1 MLTEDSPNWSGRE
14 NLHSVKSY
22 GHPLGVTCAD
32 WGLCEDAA
40 FLCMSGLGQAL
51 RPLARKLLQR
61 AALGGVEPTKEIRLP
76 SLIVPLPSSRRRL
89 MHLSNRRPAK
99 CLGRVFRYA
108 FDERGARIPREEA
121 QAQSRIPRTWQTT
134 KRNRVRSCTNSPMG
148 L

>member
-76 SLIVPLPSSRRRL
+76 SLIVPILSSHRRL

-108 FDERGARIPREEA
+108 FDERSARIPREEA

>member
-22 GHPLGVTCAD
+22 GHPLGVTRAD

-61 AALGGVEPTKEIRLP
+61 AALGGVEPTKGNSFAFPDRADSFVSSPLDASVESTSGQMPGPRLP
-76 SLIVPLPSSRRRL
+76 L
-89 MHLSNRRPAK
+89 
-99 CLGRVFRYA
+99 CFR
-108 FDERGARIPREEA
+108 
-121 QAQSRIPRTWQTT
+121 
-134 KRNRVRSCTNSPMG
+134 
-148 L
+148 